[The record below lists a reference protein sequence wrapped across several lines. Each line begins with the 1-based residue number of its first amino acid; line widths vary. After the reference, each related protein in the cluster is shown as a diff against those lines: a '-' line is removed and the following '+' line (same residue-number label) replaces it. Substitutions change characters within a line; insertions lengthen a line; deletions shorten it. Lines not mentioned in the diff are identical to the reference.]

1 VTYTYHRISL
11 NNGKKQ
17 MVDTYDSLSIVLGE
31 NKEVIESGTVAYN
44 YNPSYLGG
52 GDQEDHV

>member
-1 VTYTYHRISL
+1 
-11 NNGKKQ
+11 